1 MLSVH
6 FHAEK
11 RRWSMSPFALFPSYN
26 NIGWYPILSIIGTYN
41 WSLTILCYSLIIIG
55 IYDRLQRET
64 WLKIEKLDSKGIK
77 SVFLNFLKSRWTP
90 TFNVLKIF
98 FCAIIVNKVVI
109 ECLELQ
115 AWKILCILLH
125 DANHPIIFQY
135 YAPYCTYNLSLAS
148 I

>member
-90 TFNVLKIF
+90 TFNVLKMF
-98 FCAIIVNKVVI
+98 FLCNNSKQSSNRMPGASGMKNFVYFVTRRKPSHNFPI
-109 ECLELQ
+109 CS
-115 AWKILCILLH
+115 ILYL
-125 DANHPIIFQY
+125 
-135 YAPYCTYNLSLAS
+135 
-148 I
+148 